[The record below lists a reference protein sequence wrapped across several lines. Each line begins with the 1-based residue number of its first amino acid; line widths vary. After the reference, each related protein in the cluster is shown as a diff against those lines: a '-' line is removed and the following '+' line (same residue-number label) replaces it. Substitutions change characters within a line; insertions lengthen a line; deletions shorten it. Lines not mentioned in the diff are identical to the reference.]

1 MKKTLIAGLLI
12 IFLYSPQ
19 EASARPLRVFVSI
32 LPQKYFAEKIGGDLV
47 DVAVMVEPGANP
59 QTYEP
64 KPKQMLALAKTSIY
78 LAIGVPFETTWLAK
92 IAATNP
98 NMLVV
103 HTDAGIKKIPM
114 MAHHRE
120 SELEEDRHGIQDP
133 HVWLSPPL
141 VIIIA
146 ENMLQ
151 AFIKVDPAHRLIY
164 EKNHNSFVKELVV
177 LDAEIRATFRGKG
190 KAVEF
195 MVFHPAWGYFA
206 QAYGLEQVPIE
217 LEGKQPKAAE
227 LQRLIQY
234 AKQRG
239 IKVIFA
245 QPQFSRQAAQAITE
259 SIGGQIVLADPLA
272 ADWDRNLRQV
282 ASKFKAALKWGA
294 K

>member
-206 QAYGLEQVPIE
+206 QAYGLEQFPIE

-282 ASKFKAALKWGA
+282 ASKFKAALK
-294 K
+294 

>member
-78 LAIGVPFETTWLAK
+78 LAIGVPFETTWLPK

-282 ASKFKAALKWGA
+282 ASKFKAALK
-294 K
+294 

>member
-59 QTYEP
+59 QNYEP

-282 ASKFKAALKWGA
+282 ASKFKAALK
-294 K
+294 

>member
-282 ASKFKAALKWGA
+282 ASKFKAALK
-294 K
+294 

>member
-164 EKNHNSFVKELVV
+164 EKNYSSFVKELVA

-206 QAYGLEQVPIE
+206 QAYGLEQFPIE

-282 ASKFKAALKWGA
+282 ASKFKAALK
-294 K
+294 

>member
-64 KPKQMLALAKTSIY
+64 KPKQMLALARTSIY
-78 LAIGVPFETTWLAK
+78 FAIGVPFETTWLAK

-282 ASKFKAALKWGA
+282 ASKFKAALK
-294 K
+294 